1 MEVASFEA
9 PADVGSF
16 KLPRTSLFLT
26 VDPINASNPVIRWCD
41 AYVHEDTR
49 VILPSQPGRVPS
61 AMYAPCVCFQAL
73 ICSEDERDGGQLVGA
88 AVL

>member
-16 KLPRTSLFLT
+16 KLPRTFLFLT
-26 VDPINASNPVIRWCD
+26 VDLINARNPLIRLCD
-41 AYVHEDTR
+41 AYVYEDIR
-49 VILPSQPGRVPS
+49 VILLFQPGYLPL

-73 ICSEDERDGGQLVGA
+73 ICFEDEWDRGQLVGA